1 MNTTMHALSALL
13 PLVDTTPTVLP
24 SEDSLLTMVMWYGGI
39 ILAIGVISLIACVIS
54 MAIDDPR
61 GECTEAIATLVG
73 IPAVLIL
80 VFLLAG
86 SLAGS

>member
-1 MNTTMHALSALL
+1 MNTAMYALSALL
-13 PLVDTTPTVLP
+13 PLMDTTPTVLP
-24 SEDSLLTMVMWYGGI
+24 SEDSLLRIVTWWGGI
-39 ILAIGVISLIACVIS
+39 ILVLVVASLIACVIS
-54 MAIDDPR
+54 MAIDPR

-80 VFLLAG
+80 FFLFVG

>member
-13 PLVDTTPTVLP
+13 PLVDTAPTVLP

-73 IPAVLIL
+73 IPAVLVL
-80 VFLLAG
+80 FFLFVG

>member
-1 MNTTMHALSALL
+1 MNTAMHALSALL

-24 SEDSLLTMVMWYGGI
+24 SEDSLLTMVMWHGGI

-54 MAIDDPR
+54 MAIDPR

-73 IPAVLIL
+73 IPAVLVL
-80 VFLLAG
+80 FFLFVG
-86 SLAGS
+86 SLARS